1 VCKDIKGK
9 AHDGHMK
16 RLLKAESRRQNLA
29 LSLCLTP
36 CHAYSQGE
44 NMRVAKVLGWL
55 VVSLCGTVWA
65 EGFSVRGAFRA
76 ALDTSLNLQ
85 AEAGYSDLVLPGLEV
100 GGRLAIDLIAEPTLR
115 GDVISTE
122 TSTSVLLYGFA
133 EYRKTLSNEITD
145 AFARGE
151 LGVGYLFSAERNTF
165 FPRAVLST
173 GLEGSSVFN
182 ENIKTFGQLKA
193 SFEFVP
199 TDRAKLGSAQ
209 RVGFIIIPLVPY
221 IASESYYNF
230 INGSSEFSAYTGSL
244 LYFSEQL
251 FIGLDVGIKDS
262 VTDNTAGYARIFTSF
277 TER

>member
-1 VCKDIKGK
+1 
-9 AHDGHMK
+9 
-16 RLLKAESRRQNLA
+16 
-29 LSLCLTP
+29 
-36 CHAYSQGE
+36 
-44 NMRVAKVLGWL
+44 MRVSKVLGWL
-55 VVSLCGTVWA
+55 IVSFGLGNVVLA
-65 EGFSVRGAFRA
+65 EGFTVQGAFRA
-76 ALDTSLNLQ
+76 ALDSSLNLQ

-100 GGRLAIDLIAEPTLR
+100 GGRLAVDLTAEPTLR

-133 EYRKTLSNEITD
+133 EYRKTLSNNTAD
-145 AFARGE
+145 AFGRGE
-151 LGVGYLFSAERNTF
+151 LGVGYLFSVERNTF

-182 ENIKTFGQLKA
+182 ENIKSFGQLKA

-199 TDRAKLGSAQ
+199 TDRAKLGSSQ
-209 RVGFIIIPLVPY
+209 RIGLIIIPLVPY
-221 IASESYYNF
+221 VASESYYNF
-230 INGSSEFSAYTGSL
+230 IDGSSEFSAYAGSL

-262 VTDNTAGYARIFTSF
+262 ETDNATVYAKVFTSF